1 MRVLFTLLLICLVA
15 SPAFGAEDSA
25 AAVSLTHRMMML
37 ALQLG
42 VILFAAKAG
51 GMLAEKLKMPGVLG
65 ELGAG
70 VAIGPFALGCIP
82 FPGFAQGLFP
92 VGSGGFPVSPELY
105 GICSVAAI
113 VLLFMT
119 GLETDLRLLIRFSVA
134 GSVIGVGGVLASFVV
149 GDLTGVF
156 FARLLFA
163 KSLGFFS
170 PECLFLGAIS
180 TATSVGITARV
191 LSEKRKLDSPEGVTI
206 LAGAVIDDVLGIV
219 LLAMVL
225 GVVSATRATGSVDW
239 GHVGVMAAK
248 AVGIWLA
255 ATAIALA
262 AARRIGL
269 LLKLF
274 RERSSIAVM
283 ALGLALLLAG
293 LFEEA
298 GLAMIIGAYI
308 AGLALSRTDISYVI
322 REKIAPV
329 YAFLVPI
336 FFCVMGMLVDV
347 GAMTARPV
355 LAFGA
360 IYTVTAIAAKLLGS
374 GVPTYLFGFNT
385 RGAARIGFGMAPRG
399 EVALVIAGIGLA
411 AGVLVPKVFGVAI
424 MMTLLTTVLGPM
436 TLGALYRNPAP
447 GMRKKIEQRES
458 QLTFEFASREIAQF
472 LLAEL
477 RGIFESE
484 GFYVH
489 LLDRSQNIHQLRK
502 DTVVIGMQR
511 QDHTLV
517 FTCDARDAAFVNTAV
532 YEVLGD
538 LERTIRG
545 LQKPVDAA
553 AIVHRIRETSS
564 TPSRGRILARFLRPG
579 LLKPRLDASDKAGI
593 IDELLDMLHRN
604 GLVRDA
610 AEARK
615 AVLERE
621 ESMSTGMEK
630 GIAIPHGRTEAVSGL
645 VCAIGLKPEG
655 VDFKAFDGR
664 PSRIF
669 VLTLSPV
676 GTAAPHVQFMSEISQ
691 VLDDERRE
699 QLLRCSTSHEMYDVL
714 TARPVPSVARPTPAE
729 TAPAG
734 PARSAL
740 RLEDYLDR
748 DGIVFDPIGETREE
762 VIDTLLKTL
771 HARGKIRD
779 LDEARE
785 TVFKREAAMST
796 AIENH
801 IAIPHVRTDAVD
813 RLVCA
818 VGIRRDGVDF
828 GARNGDLSHI
838 VVLTLSPASKPAPH
852 VQFMADIARAFSADV
867 RRKVLAARS
876 GEEVFR
882 ILSGG
887 AESTV

>member
-1 MRVLFTLLLICLVA
+1 MTKMRAFFTLLLMCLIA
-15 SPAFGAEDSA
+15 SPALGAQESA

-42 VILFAAKAG
+42 VILLAAKAG
-51 GMLAEKLKMPGVLG
+51 GMLAEKLKLPGVLG

-70 VAIGPFALGCIP
+70 ILVGPFALGCIS
-82 FPGFAQGLFP
+82 FPGFPHGLFP
-92 VGSGGFPVSPELY
+92 VGASGFPVSPELY

-134 GSVIGVGGVLASFVV
+134 GSVVGLGGVMASFVV
-149 GDLTGVF
+149 GDLTGAF

-163 KSLGFFS
+163 KPLGFFS

-225 GVVSATRATGSVDW
+225 GVVSASRATGTVNW
-239 GHVGVMAAK
+239 GHVGIIAAK

-262 AARRIGL
+262 AARRVGF

-283 ALGLALLLAG
+283 ALGLALVLAG

-308 AGLALSRTDISYVI
+308 AGLALSRTDINYVI

-329 YAFLVPI
+329 YAFLVPV
-336 FFCVMGMLVDV
+336 FFCVMGMLVDLR
-347 GAMTARPV
+347 AMTSRSV
-355 LAFGA
+355 LVFGA
-360 IYTVTAIAAKLLGS
+360 IYTVLAVGAKLLGS
-374 GVPTYLFGFNT
+374 GAPTVLFGFNT
-385 RGAARIGFGMAPRG
+385 RGAARIGFGMVPRG

-411 AGVLVPKVFGVAI
+411 GGVLVPKVFGVAI
-424 MMTLLTTVLGPM
+424 LMTLVTTILGPVA
-436 TLGALYRNPAP
+436 LGALYRNPAP
-447 GMRKKIEQRES
+447 GLRKKIEQRES
-458 QLTFEFASREIAQF
+458 QVTFEFASREIADF

-477 RGIFESE
+477 RGVFETE

-489 LLDRSQNIHQLRK
+489 LLDRDRHIYQLRK
-502 DTVVIGMQR
+502 DAVVIGLRR
-511 QDHTLV
+511 QDRTLV

-532 YEVLGD
+532 YEVLGG

-564 TPSRGRILARFLRPG
+564 APGRGFILARFLRPA
-579 LLKPRLDASDKAGI
+579 LLKPRLEATNKTGV
-593 IDELLDMLHRN
+593 IDELLDILYRN
-604 GLVRDA
+604 GLVRDPA
-610 AEARK
+610 SARK

-630 GIAIPHGRTEAVSGL
+630 GIAIPHGRTDAVSEL
-645 VCAIGLKPEG
+645 VCAIGLKPDG
-655 VDFKAFDGR
+655 VDFKAFDGQ

-669 VLTLSPV
+669 VLTLSPT
-676 GTAAPHVQFMSEISQ
+676 GASAPHVQFMAEISQ
-691 VLDDERRE
+691 ILDDERRE
-699 QLLRCSTSHEMYDVL
+699 GLLRCSTPEEMHAVL
-714 TARPVPSVARPTPAE
+714 TARAVPGAVRPSPPRAEAAEAARP
-729 TAPAG
+729 
-734 PARSAL
+734 AR
-740 RLEDYLDR
+740 RFRDYLDP
-748 DGIVFDPIGETREE
+748 DCIAIEPPGETREQ
-762 VIDTLLKTL
+762 VIDALLRTL
-771 HARGKIRD
+771 HARGKIRN
-779 LDEARE
+779 LAEARKAI
-785 TVFKREAAMST
+785 FKREAAMST

-813 RLVCA
+813 GLVCA

-828 GARNGDLSHI
+828 GARNEELSHI
-838 VVLTLSPASKPAPH
+838 VVLTLSPATKPAPH
-852 VQFMADIARAFSADV
+852 VRFMSRVARIFSDDV
-867 RRKVLAARS
+867 RRRVLAARS
-876 GEEVFR
+876 AEDVFK
-882 ILSGG
+882 IITEAG
-887 AESTV
+887 